1 MKPKRP
7 MLIEIKENR
16 LLQNP
21 SLLIVGSFLL
31 LILLGAFL
39 LTLPIFNRAGVFT
52 PFLNALFTATS
63 ATCVTGLIVY
73 DTYTY
78 FNTAGQAV
86 ILTLIQLGGLGLVT
100 LTSFFYLLIGKR
112 VGLRTAHL
120 TQESV
125 GSDQRLNT
133 GKLTKFL
140 VFFTAVMELLGG
152 LLLSIYFVPRF
163 GRYGIFMSAFF
174 AISSYCNA
182 GFDLLGMNGAFG
194 SLISVNDQP
203 LVLLTLSALI
213 ICGGLGFVVWQD
225 LWNYRK
231 RRQLFLHTK
240 IVLASTGILLAG
252 GALLFLLLEWNNPKT
267 IGSMPFWQKLLN
279 AFFQSVTTRTAGFD
293 ALNNPGMTG
302 ASKLVSTV
310 LMFIGAA
317 PGSTGGGVKITS
329 AVVLITTVFSV
340 MKGEEDTIIRK
351 RRIDKSVVYKALAVT
366 ALGVLLVILTAGI
379 LLASSP
385 AVSSVDALFE
395 AVSAFGTAG
404 LTAGVTG
411 TASSFSRIMLIFAM
425 FCGRVGPVSFALS
438 ISAAS
443 GSKSSRQVLPEGT
456 IWVG

>member
-1 MKPKRP
+1 
-7 MLIEIKENR
+7 
-16 LLQNP
+16 
-21 SLLIVGSFLL
+21 
-31 LILLGAFL
+31 
-39 LTLPIFNRAGVFT
+39 
-52 PFLNALFTATS
+52 
-63 ATCVTGLIVY
+63 
-73 DTYTY
+73 
-78 FNTAGQAV
+78 
-86 ILTLIQLGGLGLVT
+86 
-100 LTSFFYLLIGKR
+100 
-112 VGLRTAHL
+112 
-120 TQESV
+120 
-125 GSDQRLNT
+125 
-133 GKLTKFL
+133 
-140 VFFTAVMELLGG
+140 
-152 LLLSIYFVPRF
+152 
-163 GRYGIFMSAFF
+163 
-174 AISSYCNA
+174 
-182 GFDLLGMNGAFG
+182 
-194 SLISVNDQP
+194 
-203 LVLLTLSALI
+203 
-213 ICGGLGFVVWQD
+213 
-225 LWNYRK
+225 
-231 RRQLFLHTK
+231 
-240 IVLASTGILLAG
+240 
-252 GALLFLLLEWNNPKT
+252 
-267 IGSMPFWQKLLN
+267 MPFWQKLLN

-329 AVVLITTVFSV
+329 AVVLIMTVFSV

-351 RRIDKSVVYKALAVT
+351 RRIDKSVVYKALAVA

-395 AVSAFGTAG
+395 AVSAFGTTG

>member
-39 LTLPIFNRAGVFT
+39 LTLPVFNRAGVFT

-317 PGSTGGGVKITS
+317 PGSTGGGVKVTTFAVIILTIRSVAQGRDDCVIAEHHIESKTVYRALTIIVLGGLAAVGS
-329 AVVLITTVFSV
+329 AVV
-340 MKGEEDTIIRK
+340 
-351 RRIDKSVVYKALAVT
+351 VYYNT
-366 ALGVLLVILTAGI
+366 
-379 LLASSP
+379 SE
-385 AVSSVDALFE
+385 AVSVIDAIFE
-395 AVSAFGTAG
+395 SCSAFGTVG
-404 LTAGVTG
+404 LSVGVTAQLNRG
-411 TASSFSRIMLIFAM
+411 AKILYMLVM
-425 FCGRVGPVSFALS
+425 FMGRVGPVSLAMSLTAKPDDNKRK
-438 ISAAS
+438 IM
-443 GSKSSRQVLPEGT
+443 P
-456 IWVG
+456 VGHINVG

>member
-1 MKPKRP
+1 M
-7 MLIEIKENR
+7 
-16 LLQNP
+16 
-21 SLLIVGSFLL
+21 
-31 LILLGAFL
+31 
-39 LTLPIFNRAGVFT
+39 
-52 PFLNALFTATS
+52 
-63 ATCVTGLIVY
+63 
-73 DTYTY
+73 
-78 FNTAGQAV
+78 
-86 ILTLIQLGGLGLVT
+86 T

-152 LLLSIYFVPRF
+152 RLLSIYFVPRF

-329 AVVLITTVFSV
+329 AVVLIMTVFSV